1 YRISGFSSISSP
13 GTFPM
18 IAASVMVLSIVLL
31 MLDNR
36 KMKKPD
42 VVGLADELR
51 RTVKEVL
58 SRVFLIYTAVII
70 VYMILIE
77 PLHFL
82 PSSFV
87 FLFVSMIY
95 LKGSTFFKSL
105 IISAVSLGGIYF
117 IFQYFF
123 RVVLP

>member
-1 YRISGFSSISSP
+1 
-13 GTFPM
+13 
-18 IAASVMVLSIVLL
+18 

-51 RTVKEVL
+51 RTAKEVL

>member
-1 YRISGFSSISSP
+1 MG
-13 GTFPM
+13 
-18 IAASVMVLSIVLL
+18 AASVMVLSMISVLVE
-31 MLDNR
+31 NR

-42 VVGLADELR
+42 VAGPADELR
-51 RTVKEVL
+51 RAAKEVL
-58 SRVFLIYTAVII
+58 SEVFLVYTAVII
-70 VYMILIE
+70 VYTILIG
-77 PLHFL
+77 PVHFL
-82 PSSFV
+82 PSSFM

-117 IFQYFF
+117 IFQYVF